1 MLLEYDLDVQ
11 QTGLSGN
18 AVVEPLTRDPKIE
31 GSILAAP
38 GTVIQNTEKYLLI
51 KNGTIY

>member
-1 MLLEYDLDVQ
+1 MLLEYELDVQ
-11 QTGLSGN
+11 QTGLSGF
-18 AVVEPLTRDPKIE
+18 AEVEPLTRDPEIG

-38 GTVIQNTEKYLLI
+38 GTIIENTEKYLLI